1 MNRYERPMIIAYQD
15 TAEGV
20 YLASGGAADNSDT
33 ANNIKCDSQYM
44 NGNWQAPD
52 YSGWNGG
59 TRGYRQQFGCLGC
72 PAYTA
77 TACGLETI
85 MWIRDMLEVTIPI
98 METASHPGKR
108 KDMDRMIQ

>member
-1 MNRYERPMIIAYQD
+1 MIIAYQD

-59 TRGYRQQFGCLGC
+59 TRGYRQQFGCLDVRHIQLQ
-72 PAYTA
+72 PVDSRR
-77 TACGLETI
+77 I
-85 MWIRDMLEVTIPI
+85 MWIRDMLEVTILI
-98 METASHPGKR
+98 METASHPGKS

>member
-1 MNRYERPMIIAYQD
+1 MIIAYQD

-59 TRGYRQQFGCLGC
+59 TRG
-72 PAYTA
+72 
-77 TACGLETI
+77 
-85 MWIRDMLEVTIPI
+85 
-98 METASHPGKR
+98 
-108 KDMDRMIQ
+108 

>member
-1 MNRYERPMIIAYQD
+1 MIIAYQD

-59 TRGYRQQFGCLGC
+59 TRGYRQQFGIYSYSLRTQD
-72 PAYTA
+72 AL
-77 TACGLETI
+77 CGFGICWKL
-85 MWIRDMLEVTIPI
+85 RY
-98 METASHPGKR
+98 R
-108 KDMDRMIQ
+108 

>member
-1 MNRYERPMIIAYQD
+1 MIIAYQD

-44 NGNWQAPD
+44 NGNLEAPED
-52 YSGWNGG
+52 TDSSSDVWDV
-59 TRGYRQQFGCLGC
+59 RHIQLQ
-72 PAYTA
+72 PADSRR
-77 TACGLETI
+77 I

>member
-1 MNRYERPMIIAYQD
+1 MIIAYQD

-52 YSGWNGG
+52 YSGWNEAPED
-59 TRGYRQQFGCLGC
+59 TDSSSDVWDVRHIQLQPVDSRR
-72 PAYTA
+72 
-77 TACGLETI
+77 I
-85 MWIRDMLEVTIPI
+85 MWIRDMLEVTILI

>member
-1 MNRYERPMIIAYQD
+1 MIIAYQD

-44 NGNWQAPD
+44 NGNWHRIIQAGMEAPED
-52 YSGWNGG
+52 TDSSSDVWDV
-59 TRGYRQQFGCLGC
+59 RHIQLQPVDSRR
-72 PAYTA
+72 
-77 TACGLETI
+77 I